1 MKPEDSIL
9 LAEDSKEDIL
19 IFRYAYKEARLPN
32 ALQVVTDGVAAVE
45 YLEGKGDYGNRE
57 LHPFPRL
64 LLLDLRMPKIPGLE
78 VLKFVR
84 KHAEWAELVVVIFST
99 SDQPADVEGAREH
112 GADGY
117 IIKPSHPDELVRFL
131 RSLRNEDFASRRLP
145 SWISGR
151 LS

>member
-9 LAEDSKEDIL
+9 LAEDSKEDIV

-32 ALQVVTDGVAAVE
+32 TLQVVKDGVEAVE
-45 YLEGKGDYGNRE
+45 YLEGKGDSYGNRE

-99 SDQPADVEGAREH
+99 SDQPADVEGAKRARGGWLH
-112 GADGY
+112 YQAF
-117 IIKPSHPDELVRFL
+117 PS
-131 RSLRNEDFASRRLP
+131 
-145 SWISGR
+145 
-151 LS
+151 